1 MSTIKYVN
9 PLWDRRE
16 RYGFPISKYQIYTG
30 TIVKDDFAEM
40 YLDSGSFVHCL
51 RKSAIHSIDDQ
62 DVEYKIPGNVK
73 KIVEG
78 SKGNQYT
85 IERINGMISCS
96 CPGYKFRK
104 DCKHMKE
111 IDDAA

>member
-30 TIVKDDFAEM
+30 TIVDEQFDHIK
-40 YLDSGSFVHCL
+40 LNSGTFVHHL
-51 RKSAIHSIDDQ
+51 RKSDIVSIDDQ

-85 IERINGMISCS
+85 VERINGMISCS